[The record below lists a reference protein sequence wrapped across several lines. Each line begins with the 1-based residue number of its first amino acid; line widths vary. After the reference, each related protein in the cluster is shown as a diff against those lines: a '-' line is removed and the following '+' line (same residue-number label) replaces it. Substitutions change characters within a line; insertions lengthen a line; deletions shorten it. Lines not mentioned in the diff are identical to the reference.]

1 MSTSSVINGVV
12 WKKVQTQ
19 LRVRV
24 SRLRG
29 EGVGALPKWCR
40 SVAAG
45 WCLERCLSMSSD
57 SQCMG
62 ELVRQLEERLGC
74 LDCMAYAV
82 AKDFIKEW
90 KALAGEWQHTGL
102 PLGHIWHA
110 HVANHPKGAALLG
123 LNVDPRE
130 HRPHT
135 EIACLAP
142 CAICDQ
148 KEPREEE
155 PQARRVTDRMSQPA
169 AVESEP
175 SGGGGVSNRGRQQ
188 VT

>member
-1 MSTSSVINGVV
+1 
-12 WKKVQTQ
+12 
-19 LRVRV
+19 
-24 SRLRG
+24 
-29 EGVGALPKWCR
+29 
-40 SVAAG
+40 
-45 WCLERCLSMSSD
+45 
-57 SQCMG
+57 MG
-62 ELVRQLEERLGC
+62 ELEEQLEERLRC
-74 LDCMAYAV
+74 QDLTSYLV
-82 AKDFIKEW
+82 AKNFIEEW

-123 LNVDPRE
+123 WNVDPRE

-148 KEPREEE
+148 EEPREEE
-155 PQARRVTDRMSQPA
+155 PQARRVTDRVGQPA

-175 SGGGGVSNRGRQQ
+175 SGGGGVQTEAGGRSLEGGNGEAGSQGSNGCMTRVWPRPRTVG
-188 VT
+188 VPIG